1 MALKTKVKI
10 SGVTNLSD
18 ARYCAGMMVDY
29 FGFNIDPNS
38 PNYIG
43 PEDFKEITDWVSGV
57 SLVAELGTLSDLEIE
72 SQLKKYKFQFA
83 ETSNTKS
90 LDLIKTLGL
99 LPALDL
105 KIDAISKL
113 SLNKPLADLAYI
125 KISDP
130 EIISINENFWES
142 IPKIKSY
149 DVSIESIKNIDSRWA
164 GIELSATK
172 EDKPGFK
179 DYGELMDI
187 LEELEEDF

>member
-10 SGVTNLSD
+10 SEVTNLSD

-72 SQLKKYKFQFA
+72 SQLKKYKFQLA